1 MVKTMKKNL
10 IFILL
15 IGLIVLAG
23 FWSVFSPLNNTSEE
37 IIFSVKKGEG
47 SGEISSN
54 LSRQGLIKWAPL
66 FRLYVLVNGM
76 AGDLKAGD
84 YFLSSSMNIPEIA
97 YKLASGQVIKIK
109 VTIPEGFTQ
118 KQIEERLGLVLP
130 GDNLEGFL
138 FPDTYEFNFGFTAEE
153 VVKRMKENF
162 EEKLTQQMRQDILFQ
177 NKTILEVITMASL
190 IEKEVI
196 SLADKKIVSGV
207 LWKRLSID
215 MPLQVDATLA
225 YLSGQQDWTFDEMR
239 QEIASWK
246 EIDSPYNTYKYLG
259 LPPGPICNPGLDS
272 IVAAIYP
279 QESVYWY
286 YLSTPEG
293 DTVFNETLAGHN
305 AARAR
310 YFK

>member
-1 MVKTMKKNL
+1 MKKNL

-15 IGLIVLAG
+15 IGLIVLVG
-23 FWSVFSPLNNTSEE
+23 FWSVFFPLNNTPEE
-37 IIFSVKKGEG
+37 IVFKVERGEG
-47 SGEISSN
+47 SREISLN
-54 LSRQGLIKWAPL
+54 LARQGLIRWAPL

-84 YFLSSSMNIPEIA
+84 YLFSSDMNIPEIA
-97 YKLASGQVIKIK
+97 YKLASGQVIKIN

-118 KQIEERLGLVLP
+118 KQIEDRLNLVLP
-130 GDNLEGFL
+130 GEELEGFL

-153 VVKRMKENF
+153 AVKKMKENF
-162 EEKLTQQMRQDILFQ
+162 ETKLTEQMRQDILSQ
-177 NKTILEVITMASL
+177 NKAILEIVTMASL

-207 LWKRLSID
+207 LWKRLSVG